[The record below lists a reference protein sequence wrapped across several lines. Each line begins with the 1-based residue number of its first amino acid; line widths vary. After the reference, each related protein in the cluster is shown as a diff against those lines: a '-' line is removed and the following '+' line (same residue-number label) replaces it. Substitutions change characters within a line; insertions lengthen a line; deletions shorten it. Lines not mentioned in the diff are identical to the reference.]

1 MVKLFFIQLIL
12 TFIVIVVSAT
22 LITISKKRQAIAKHQ
37 LTGMCHKTGGTVC
50 SSCQSAAKIGKEQ
63 GLQAKGLS

>member
-1 MVKLFFIQLIL
+1 MIQLFLIQLVL
-12 TFIVIVVSAT
+12 TFILIVVSAT

-50 SSCQSAAKIGKEQ
+50 SSCQSAAKIGREQ
-63 GLQAKGLS
+63 ALKAKGLS